1 MSKIFMPREEILNFI
16 IIVQKNDGK
25 LESVNYYN
33 TLDNNYNMQS
43 LRRKALSIIVTDKT
57 IKTNRAFT
65 QV

>member
-33 TLDNNYNMQS
+33 TLENNYNMQS

-57 IKTNRAFT
+57 IKTNRALT